1 MENSNEL
8 LKEEKEAKIR
18 EEIYAIDVR
27 LQELDS
33 IFEQYED
40 ALTEREEEILSEE
53 ELNKLIDEYHELKKK
68 KKELAKNFKK
78 SKWEMIP
85 LWMAVYAVCQFI
97 FSFFLVQIQL
107 SFYFTT
113 WLGGLIYKAWET
125 GSWLF
130 YVLLFVI
137 PVLSL
142 LASLIIFLKLKD
154 RTKRKI
160 FAIIFAIHGLETL
173 VTIVYIVYML
183 VVILK

>member
-113 WLGGLIYKAWET
+113 WLRGLIYKAWDT
-125 GSWLF
+125 GSWLL
-130 YVLLFVI
+130 YVLPFVI

-173 VTIVYIVYML
+173 VTIVYML